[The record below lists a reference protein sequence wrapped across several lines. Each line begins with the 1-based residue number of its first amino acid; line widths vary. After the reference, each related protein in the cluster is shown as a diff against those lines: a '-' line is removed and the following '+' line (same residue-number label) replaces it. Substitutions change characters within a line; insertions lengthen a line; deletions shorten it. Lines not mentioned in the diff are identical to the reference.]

1 MTEPALIQR
10 QRTVFRE
17 LARLST
23 AKTNAVAAAAAKAKT
38 RKETAQQEAAQ
49 QRKQAAERWAVE
61 KSAAEREYQDTTRG
75 LKSRFDAEHPAA
87 RAEYQEAREGA
98 VQRFEAGT
106 EKAKKQHEEFH
117 WTSATM
123 FEAGEKTAKAP
134 LEKVQQ
140 HVTASLQ
147 QVQDAR
153 AEAATLLKKWH
164 HRSLIGKQRGA
175 SKPNRHHDDAQR
187 NLAACLKDAEVDLRD
202 LRKLVAPKMV
212 NGVSLLILLLALW
225 GALAAVLLVAYPDG
239 LVAGKHHWALVS
251 GGAALLLVIA
261 LGSLFYVA
269 ARLKVQEISKPLHTA
284 LADAELTC
292 QRWLH
297 QATRSYEEKIA
308 ELNENKRRRDAEV
321 AQADE
326 KHRKLLAA
334 LTQRRD
340 TDLQQAEQKYPPLI
354 AGLEQRHAQ
363 GMKQA
368 EDKYRRLLAESKQR
382 HDATLQQADETCR
395 QECQQADAEE
405 QGTRQELERRSQ
417 QALLK
422 LREVVTGVARD
433 GGQLFP
439 PWAHPS
445 WQQWSPPRQSPPV
458 LRFGDYQV
466 TLANV
471 AGPLLTGNGPA
482 PMPAQFNLP
491 ALLPFPQQCSVLLK
505 AKDEGRAP
513 AVAALQAV
521 MFRFLTALPPGK
533 VRFTIIDPV
542 GLGENFSAFM
552 HLADYDEQ
560 LVASR
565 IWTEPQQVEQRLADL
580 AAHMENVIQKYLRNQ
595 YATIEEYNA
604 AAGEVAEPFRVLVV
618 ANFPVNFT
626 ADAARRLVSIAASG
640 ASCGVYTLVS
650 VDTRQPLPHGFNLAD
665 LEQSCIN
672 LVWKDQRFHWKDAD
686 FGTFPLRLDALPE
699 EGLFNRLLHQV
710 GAQAKEASRVEVSF
724 DFIAPAREHWWEQ
737 SSQKGIDVP
746 LGRAGATKRQHLRL
760 GQGTAQHVLIAGK
773 TGSGKSTLLHALITN
788 LGLLYSPKEVELYLV
803 DFKKGVEFKTYV
815 THGLPHARV
824 IAVESEREFGLSVLQ
839 RLDAEL
845 KHRGEVFRGCGA
857 QNLSDYRDAV
867 PDQTLP
873 RILLIV
879 DEFQE
884 FFVEDDKI
892 AQEAGLLLD
901 RLVRQGRAF
910 GLHVLLGSQTLGGAY
925 SLARS
930 TIDQMAVRIALQCSE
945 ADANLIL
952 SKENSAARL
961 LTRPGEAI
969 YNDANGLV
977 EGNDIFQVVWLPD
990 ERREVLLQQVHDLAR
1005 QRALLPTKPRI
1016 VFEGNAPADP
1026 VKNRQLQQVLE
1037 QPVPSGVRAAS
1048 AWLGESIAI
1057 KEPTAAVFRRQAS
1070 SNLLLIGQQEEGTL
1084 GILTTALIG
1093 LAAQMPGGTEGTRF
1107 FIIDSVQPDS
1117 PFAGAWSKSAAALPS
1132 GVQVAGWRELAAT
1145 LGEIAAEVERRQ
1157 KANDVEA
1164 APVYVFVHGLQR
1176 FKELRRQEDDFSFSR
1191 RGEERIVPPAQLL
1204 GTILRD
1210 GPVVGVHTLAWCD
1223 SLNNLQRC
1231 FDRQGMR
1238 DFEMRVLFQ
1247 MNANDSSTLI
1257 DTPAASRL
1265 GVHRAL
1271 FSSEDLGA
1279 IEKFRPYGLPT
1290 DAWLQAV
1297 RTALERKLA
1306 ACVS

>member
-1 MTEPALIQR
+1 MTEPALILR

-17 LARLST
+17 LARLSA
-23 AKTNAVAAAAAKAKT
+23 AKTNAVAAAEANAKARKAAANQELLQT
-38 RKETAQQEAAQ
+38 RKQV
-49 QRKQAAERWAVE
+49 AERWAAE
-61 KSAAEREYQDTTRG
+61 KSAADKEYQETTGNLR
-75 LKSRFDAEHPAA
+75 KRFESEHPSAKSA
-87 RAEYQEAREGA
+87 YQEARDGA
-98 VQRFEAGT
+98 LHRFEEGT
-106 EKAKKQHEEFH
+106 EKAKRQHEESH

-123 FEAGEKTAKAP
+123 FEAGEKTIKAP

-140 HVTASLQ
+140 HVNAALQ
-147 QVQDAR
+147 QVQDTR
-153 AEAATLLKKWH
+153 AEVALLLKQWR
-164 HRSLIGKQRGA
+164 HRTLIGRQRGS
-175 SKPNRHHDDAQR
+175 SKPNRHHEDPQR
-187 NLAACLKDAEVDLRD
+187 NLAACQKDAEVDLRD
-202 LRKLVAPKMV
+202 LRKLVAPRMV
-212 NGVSLLILLLALW
+212 NGVSLLVLLLAIWAGL
-225 GALAAVLLVAYPDG
+225 GAVLFVAYPEG

-251 GGAALLLVIA
+251 GGAAVLLVVA
-261 LGSLFYVA
+261 MASLFYVV

-297 QATRSYEEKIA
+297 QATKSYEDKLA
-308 ELNENKRRRDAEV
+308 ELTENKKRRDAEV
-321 AQADE
+321 ALADE

-334 LTQRRD
+334 LVQRRD
-340 TDLQQAEQKYPPLI
+340 TELQQAEQKYPPLL
-354 AGLEQRHAQ
+354 ADLERFRDQ

-368 EDKYRRLLAESKQR
+368 EDRYRRLLGESKQR
-382 HDATLQQADETCR
+382 HDSSLQQAE
-395 QECQQADAEE
+395 EKCQQQLQQAETDE
-405 QGTRQELERRSQ
+405 RNARQELERRSQ

-422 LREVVTGVARD
+422 LREVVTAVVRD
-433 GGQLFP
+433 GGALFP
-439 PWAHPS
+439 PWQHPS
-445 WQQWSPPRQSPPV
+445 WQQWTPPRQSPPV

-466 TLANV
+466 TLADV
-471 AGPLLTGNGPA
+471 AGPLLTGNGQA
-482 PMPAQFNLP
+482 PLPAQFSLP
-491 ALLPFPQQCSVLLK
+491 ALLPFPQQCSVLFK

-513 AVAALQAV
+513 AVQGLQNL

-565 IWTEPQQVEQRLADL
+565 IWTEPQHVEQRLADL

-650 VDTRQPLPHGFNLAD
+650 VDPRQPMPHGFNLAD
-665 LEQSCIN
+665 LEQSCVN
-672 LVWKDQRFHWKDAD
+672 LVWKDQRFQWKDAD
-686 FGTFPLRLDALPE
+686 FGTFPLRLDALPDE
-699 EGLFNRLLHQV
+699 DLFNRLLHQV
-710 GAQAKEASRVEVSF
+710 GSQAKEASRVEVSF
-724 DFIAPAREHWWEQ
+724 DFIAPAREQWWTQ

-803 DFKKGVEFKTYV
+803 DFKKGVEFKTYA

-845 KHRGEVFRGCGA
+845 KQRGELFRGCGA
-857 QNLSDYRDAV
+857 QNLSDYRDANTGTV
-867 PDQTLP
+867 LP

-1005 QRALLPTKPRI
+1005 QRSLLPTKPRI

-1026 VKNRQLQQVLE
+1026 VKNRQLQQVLAA
-1037 QPVPSGVRAAS
+1037 PASTGVHSVP

-1057 KEPTAAVFRRQAS
+1057 KDPTAAIFRRQAS
-1070 SNLLLIGQQEEGTL
+1070 SNLLMIGQQEEGAL
-1084 GILTTALIG
+1084 GILTTASIG
-1093 LAAQMPGGTEGTRF
+1093 LAAQAVPGARF
-1107 FIIDSVQPDS
+1107 LILDSVQPDS
-1117 PFAGAWSKSAAALPS
+1117 PFTGVWNRTTAVLPQ
-1132 GVQVAGWRELAAT
+1132 GVQQASWRELSAT
-1145 LGEIAAEVERRQ
+1145 LGEVAAEVERRQ
-1157 KANDVEA
+1157 RANDIESP
-1164 APVYVFVHGLQR
+1164 PVYLFIHGLQR
-1176 FKELRRQEDDFSFSR
+1176 FKELRRQEDDFAFSR
-1191 RGEERIVPPAQLL
+1191 RGEERTVPPAQLL

-1210 GPVVGVHTLAWCD
+1210 GPAVGVHALVWCD

-1231 FDRQGMR
+1231 FDRQGLR

-1257 DTPAASRL
+1257 DSPAASRL

-1271 FSSEDLGA
+1271 FSSEDVGA
-1279 IEKFRPYGLPT
+1279 IEKFRPYGLPVEE
-1290 DAWLQAV
+1290 WLHAV
-1297 RTALERKLA
+1297 RRCLERKQA
-1306 ACVS
+1306 ACVG